1 MMINGGQAEQAAGK
15 VRRDTLGRRLN
26 AIGRPRVS
34 APTKVARELGV
45 GSGTVQRVKCE
56 MAVVPHPK
64 SVSVAISVILSCR
77 S

>member
-1 MMINGGQAEQAAGK
+1 MEGRLSRQPAK